1 MSDIASS
8 LEQEFTMHAQAD
20 RDAYIAE
27 LKRLE
32 AAGRG
37 SVEIT
42 PHSVGLPVLFGG
54 AGAAVLYG
62 ALSSRHLTTMEV
74 LLFSLL
80 GLALLSSLWMMLGPR
95 EPCYTLC
102 EEGIRVRGGDLTPW
116 DSISDWRVNETRYSF
131 LPISVALVLNYEAGF
146 TPPPLRHP
154 FSVGVTRHNRKTGEY
169 VTDLTLYT
177 GPKGMSV
184 AQLPSA
190 STTSMRRRMRA
201 PNWLAWADCREH
213 GRDWRA
219 HRSARSPRARRS
231 ASRRGRSGAAAR
243 DHEGYFVT
251 SFSTQGWNSPLSLS
265 SRNSTPVAT
274 PK

>member
-1 MSDIASS
+1 MNDIASS
-8 LEQEFTMHAQAD
+8 LEQEFTTHAQAD

-146 TPPPLRHP
+146 TPPPLKRP

-184 AQLPSA
+184 AQLTERINDCHMA
-190 STTSMRRRMRA
+190 AQARA
-201 PNWLAWADCREH
+201 ELARL
-213 GRDWRA
+213 G
-219 HRSARSPRARRS
+219 
-231 ASRRGRSGAAAR
+231 
-243 DHEGYFVT
+243 
-251 SFSTQGWNSPLSLS
+251 
-265 SRNSTPVAT
+265 
-274 PK
+274 

>member
-80 GLALLSSLWMMLGPR
+80 GLALLSSLWMMLGR
-95 EPCYTLC
+95 ASLATPC
-102 EEGIRVRGGDLTPW
+102 
-116 DSISDWRVNETRYSF
+116 
-131 LPISVALVLNYEAGF
+131 A
-146 TPPPLRHP
+146 
-154 FSVGVTRHNRKTGEY
+154 RKAYG
-169 VTDLTLYT
+169 
-177 GPKGMSV
+177 
-184 AQLPSA
+184 
-190 STTSMRRRMRA
+190 
-201 PNWLAWADCREH
+201 C
-213 GRDWRA
+213 
-219 HRSARSPRARRS
+219 
-231 ASRRGRSGAAAR
+231 AAA
-243 DHEGYFVT
+243 T
-251 SFSTQGWNSPLSLS
+251 
-265 SRNSTPVAT
+265 
-274 PK
+274 

>member
-184 AQLPSA
+184 AQLTERINDFYA
-190 STTSMRRRMRA
+190 A
-201 PNWLAWADCREH
+201 AC
-213 GRDWRA
+213 
-219 HRSARSPRARRS
+219 ARRTGS
-231 ASRRGRSGAAAR
+231 PGLIAGNTGGTGGRTAAPDRRERGGLRRGADGPAPPPATTKA
-243 DHEGYFVT
+243 T
-251 SFSTQGWNSPLSLS
+251 S
-265 SRNSTPVAT
+265 
-274 PK
+274 